1 MFISAIVT
9 AIFTFGGYAGTCNTL
24 RYLEDYDSI
33 IVAQNKVQEKAKLSK
48 AKNREENV
56 VKSL

>member
-1 MFISAIVT
+1 MFISAVVT

-33 IVAQNKVQEKAKLSK
+33 IVAQHKIQEAKLFK